1 MKAVEKDGL
10 IMEVNHIKE
19 LVEMMKENDLS
30 ELEIVD
36 GQTRVML
43 KRGTAQPAT
52 QVVAMPHLVG
62 AGGMAA
68 MPVMEAAPA
77 GAVSGKSKEEENPN
91 LVQIVSPMVGTF
103 YSAPSPTAKPFVEV
117 GSKIEEETVVCIIE
131 AMKVMNEI
139 KGEKNGIIRK
149 VLVENGAA
157 VEYGQALFLV
167 ELN

>member
-1 MKAVEKDGL
+1 
-10 IMEVNHIKE
+10 MEVNHIKE

-43 KRGTAQPAT
+43 KRGTVQPAT
-52 QVVAMPHLVG
+52 QVVTMPHLVG
-62 AGGMAA
+62 AGSMAA
-68 MPVMEAAPA
+68 MPIMEAAAA
-77 GAVSGKSKEEENPN
+77 GAVSGKSKEENSN
-91 LVQIVSPMVGTF
+91 LVQIQSPMVGTF

-117 GSKIEEETVVCIIE
+117 GTKIEEETVVCIIE
-131 AMKVMNEI
+131 AMKMMNEI
-139 KGEKNGIIRK
+139 KGEKKGIIRK

>member
-1 MKAVEKDGL
+1 
-10 IMEVNHIKE
+10 MEVNHIKE

-68 MPVMEAAPA
+68 MPVLEAAAA
-77 GAVSGKSKEEENPN
+77 GVVSGKGKEENSN
-91 LVQIVSPMVGTF
+91 LVQIQSPMVGTF

-139 KGEKNGIIRK
+139 KGEKKGIIRK

>member
-1 MKAVEKDGL
+1 
-10 IMEVNHIKE
+10 MELNHIKE

-36 GQTRVML
+36 GQTRVMF
-43 KRGTAQPAT
+43 KRGTTQTTT
-52 QVVAMPHLVG
+52 QVVTVPHLVG
-62 AGGMAA
+62 AGSMAA
-68 MPVMEAAPA
+68 MPVVEAAA
-77 GAVSGKSKEEENPN
+77 GGVSGKNREEENPN
-91 LVQIVSPMVGTF
+91 LVEIVSPMVGTF
-103 YSAPSPTAKPFVEV
+103 YSAPSPTANPFVEA
-117 GSKIEEETVVCIIE
+117 GSKVDEESVVCIIE

-139 KGEKNGIIRK
+139 KSEIKGTIRK